1 MNVISDQVERIAE
14 DGIFTTQEHDELM
27 AFLEEKLAEFEGTS
41 RTKRETQQPASI
53 PRGNHYEL
61 ISLTQGS
68 DKWLAWRNQGIGA
81 SDAPAIM
88 GENPWK
94 SAAEIL
100 RDKILMAPP
109 REGND
114 AMRRGT
120 ALEPIARK
128 AYVAKRGIEVVPV
141 CIQHK
146 DYPWLRASL
155 DGLSV
160 DCKTVLEIKCGAR
173 TFEAAVDGIVPKHYY
188 GQLQHILMATGLP
201 AIDFWVF
208 SEDEGGLL
216 LTVSRDDN
224 YIARL
229 FDAEQSFWKQV
240 TSGRP

>member
-1 MNVISDQVERIAE
+1 
-14 DGIFTTQEHDELM
+14 M

-41 RTKRETQQPASI
+41 RTKCENQQPESI

-68 DKWLAWRNQGIGA
+68 GEWLAWRNEGIGA

-94 SAAEIL
+94 SAAQIL
-100 RDKILMAPP
+100 QDKISMASSG
-109 REGND
+109 ESND

-128 AYVAKRGIEVVPV
+128 AYVAQRRIEVVPV

-208 SEDEGGLL
+208 SDYDGGVL
-216 LTVSRDDN
+216 LTVNRDND

-229 FDAEQSFWKQV
+229 FDAEQKFWNKVKRQ
-240 TSGRP
+240 RA